1 MNLKAEAESMSP
13 HFCCRRLVSG
23 AFNLGFMGSTCSTL
37 PVGSERAMLT
47 ISARSL
53 CSRSAAGAGE
63 KRRNLKPKLES
74 GSSYFSFKRLLPG
87 AFNTGFDTGN
97 MHRPTGGL
105 PPRVAASMSGAA
117 ASRSV
122 NSAATVAIDSTSI
135 VLSSSVVPGG
145 AAVGQGLTLVHVRAQ
160 LEELQDTF
168 MSYVGSYGGQQSS
181 S

>member
-1 MNLKAEAESMSP
+1 
-13 HFCCRRLVSG
+13 
-23 AFNLGFMGSTCSTL
+23 
-37 PVGSERAMLT
+37 
-47 ISARSL
+47 
-53 CSRSAAGAGE
+53 
-63 KRRNLKPKLES
+63 
-74 GSSYFSFKRLLPG
+74 
-87 AFNTGFDTGN
+87 
-97 MHRPTGGL
+97 
-105 PPRVAASMSGAA
+105 MSGAA